1 MLKTK
6 LLFGAA
12 AVLTATCGVLLAAG
26 PAAAKDVTVVAQ
38 IEDDVPVA
46 RVNFADLD
54 LVHRAGQKTLNRRVA
69 TAIRTVCA
77 PAYDGIGTTLYTQCQ
92 NAAWDDAKPQI
103 AAVVARAERLASG
116 NASAQDRALAL
127 NTTIRFGAQ

>member
-1 MLKTK
+1 MFKTK

-12 AVLTATCGVLLAAG
+12 AVLTAGCGVLLAAG

-38 IEDDVPVA
+38 MENDVPVA
-46 RVNFADLD
+46 RVSFADLD

-69 TAIRTVCA
+69 SAVRTVCA
-77 PAYDGIGTTLYTQCQ
+77 PSYEGTDTSRYTQCQ

-116 NASAQDRALAL
+116 NATAQDRALAL